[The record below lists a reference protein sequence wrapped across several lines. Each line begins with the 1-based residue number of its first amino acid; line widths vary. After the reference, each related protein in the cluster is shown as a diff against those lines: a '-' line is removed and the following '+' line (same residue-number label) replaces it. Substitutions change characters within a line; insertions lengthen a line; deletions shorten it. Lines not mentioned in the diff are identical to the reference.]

1 MIMVKHQTLRC
12 SIFSEETWIPIAEY
26 DDQPSNLGFSTM
38 WNPKNN
44 VKTVKIRGSSD
55 NIKQP
60 KGCSKE
66 LFCGFPKA
74 HGQPLPQSLQIQN
87 PTDHEA
93 PRCHGRVWRWRNLTW
108 RRGVDDDYSYHDDYI
123 MFFSIFI
130 LLLYIKHVHICSL
143 WYYHDDDDDDAAPFS
158 RPSFDTLHGRKWEKS
173 NKQLSISL
181 QIKWNELRMKVFCVE
196 GFQHK

>member
-123 MFFSIFI
+123 MFFFPYLYYYYISSMFTYVHYDIIMMMMMMLHLFPDH
-130 LLLYIKHVHICSL
+130 LLTHCMGGSERNL
-143 WYYHDDDDDDAAPFS
+143 
-158 RPSFDTLHGRKWEKS
+158 TS
-173 NKQLSISL
+173 NYQFHC
-181 QIKWNELRMKVFCVE
+181 R
-196 GFQHK
+196 